1 MGRLAMLLLGAGVS
15 MVACAPLGPSQSLG
29 KVAARSELPQTVG
42 FVVFV
47 RPETLKAVLEA
58 REDSAVKVGRWWRMG
73 NGLASVKVT
82 DARGHHPR
90 GVECGGVLFVEGAS
104 GRCKLEV
111 RNETDP
117 PVQIAVSANG
127 RDLLSGSPAGWD
139 KPGLQLAPMAA
150 KVFPSFDL
158 ACITGPEAL
167 LRADLAAQPG
177 VARIGLFF
185 STEPERPERRPARL
199 PTGGPQPM
207 VRPVAAPY
215 DYR

>member
-1 MGRLAMLLLGAGVS
+1 MGRLVVLLAAGVS

-42 FVVFV
+42 FVVFL

-82 DARGHHPR
+82 DARGHHPH
-90 GVECGGVLFVEGAS
+90 GVECGGVLFIEGAA

-111 RNETDP
+111 RNETDLQ
-117 PVQIAVSANG
+117 VQIAVSANG
-127 RDLLSGSPAGWD
+127 RDLLSGSSAGWD
-139 KPGLQLAPMAA
+139 KPGLSVAPMASEA
-150 KVFPSFDL
+150 FPAFDL
-158 ACITGPEAL
+158 ACIPGPAAM

-177 VARIGLFF
+177 VVRIGLFF
-185 STEPERPERRPARL
+185 STEPEKTKRRPARL